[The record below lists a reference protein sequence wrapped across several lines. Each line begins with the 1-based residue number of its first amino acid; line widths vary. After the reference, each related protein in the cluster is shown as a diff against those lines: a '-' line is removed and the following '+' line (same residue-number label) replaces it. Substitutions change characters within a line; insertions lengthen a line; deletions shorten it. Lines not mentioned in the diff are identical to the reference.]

1 MKASIILAIVASF
14 AFSTTAFAAPKQEG
28 KVHGPCHQI
37 LKACQD
43 AGFVKGMYK
52 EGYGLWR
59 DCIDPIM
66 QGKTTVSGA
75 AKALPSVDT
84 GLVAACKAKNPKFGS
99 GEVGSE

>member
-1 MKASIILAIVASF
+1 MKISIILCIVTLF
-14 AFSTTAFAAPKQEG
+14 VFSTMAFAAPAQKGRSQG
-28 KVHGPCHQI
+28 SCHQI
-37 LKACQD
+37 LKACED
-43 AGFVKGMYK
+43 AGFVKGEYQ

-66 QGKTTVSGA
+66 QGKTTVPGA
-75 AKALPSVDT
+75 SKTLPSIDA